1 VQVRNDNAP
10 VCLSRTS
17 AKISVDKLIY
27 HNPPSVE
34 KRTPSTQPTALKPGV
49 LNLWAAMG
57 ATDAQQEASI
67 LSDVSGQMD
76 SANDGEKSSVV
87 GAMGAAVAK
96 PATMLL
102 KGGKTVGSAL
112 GNTLGAGVELLR
124 SRSGRNMKITQA
136 DLESDGDDD
145 DDFADGGEATVN
157 GHGKL
162 FPTC

>member
-1 VQVRNDNAP
+1 
-10 VCLSRTS
+10 
-17 AKISVDKLIY
+17 
-27 HNPPSVE
+27 
-34 KRTPSTQPTALKPGV
+34 
-49 LNLWAAMG
+49 MG